1 MKYLLVITLFFS
13 SFLFATSPITPLEA
27 PQNINY
33 AKAKLGE
40 KLFFDT
46 RLSVDN
52 TIACASCHK
61 LDEGGDD
68 NLQFSYGVKGR
79 KGVINAPTVL
89 NAVHNF
95 RQYWDGRARNLQEQ
109 ALGPIENPVEM
120 GFNMKDLLTKLKKT
134 EYQKLFK
141 KIYAEGITQESL
153 TQSLAEY
160 EKTLVTLNAPFD
172 KYLKGDSTAISQEAK
187 KGYELFKQKG
197 CINCHHGVNVGGNLY
212 SKFGVMQD
220 AKAESLGRYNVT
232 KKKRDR
238 YYFKVPS
245 LRNIE
250 HTAPYFHDGRAKTLK
265 VAIKTMAK
273 LQLGRDLSDKELQ
286 NIEAFLK
293 SLSGDMP
300 KMRNIYVP

>member
-1 MKYLLVITLFFS
+1 MKYILVITLIFS
-13 SFLFATSPITPLEA
+13 SSLFAASPITPLY
-27 PQNINY
+27 PPKNINY
-33 AKAKLGE
+33 DKAKLGE
-40 KLFFDT
+40 KLFFDA

-89 NAVHNF
+89 NSSHNF
-95 RQYWDGRARNLQEQ
+95 RQYWDGRARNLEEQ
-109 ALGPIENPVEM
+109 VLGPIENPVEM
-120 GFNMKDLLTKLKKT
+120 GFNMKDLLSKLKKT

-141 KIYAEGITQESL
+141 KIYPEGITKKSL
-153 TQSLAEY
+153 TQAIAEY

-172 KYLKGDSTAISQEAK
+172 KYLKGDTSAISKEAK
-187 KGYELFKQKG
+187 KGYELFKEKG
-197 CINCHHGVNVGGNLY
+197 CINCHHGMNVGGNLY
-212 SKFGVMQD
+212 AKFGVMQD
-220 AKAESLGRYNVT
+220 SKSESLGRYNVT
-232 KKKRDR
+232 KRERDR

-245 LRNIE
+245 LRNVE
-250 HTAPYFHDGRAKTLK
+250 HTAPYFHDGRAKTLQI
-265 VAIKTMAK
+265 AIKSVAK

-293 SLSGDMP
+293 SLSGDLP
-300 KMRNIYVP
+300 QMRNIYVP